1 MHKKRLRASSL
12 LAGGLVAMVATL
24 GFAQAPG
31 PQAPAPPAP
40 PPAAHYRSFKVAVYA
55 RAYEVEKMKDPQWLQ
70 QTWDVISRSVKVN
83 KIYLETHRD
92 KLLVDG
98 DTIEKAKAFFAARGV
113 QTFGGITW
121 TRNESNRFETFCYSN
136 PEDRAW
142 VKHVAEETARHFD
155 DIILDD
161 FFFTSC
167 KSDEEI
173 RARGNRTWTQYRIAR
188 MREVARDLVVGAAR
202 RVNPRVRVVIKFPN
216 WYEHF
221 QDMGFDLEQEPYLYD
236 GVYTGTETRDPVFSA
251 QHLQAYNG
259 YSIFRYFD
267 NLRPGF
273 NHGGW
278 VDPPGVRS
286 LDNYA
291 EQLWVTLFAK
301 APEIT
306 LFDYRQLLEAFSP
319 GLRGAWQGHEATSF
333 NYDAMMRAY
342 YGAAGAGAP
351 APTYAVPAG
360 AALQQVDG
368 VIGQLGKPQGVA
380 VYRPSGSMGEDFL
393 PSFLGMIGIPIDLQ
407 PHFPTTA
414 HTVLLTQDAAA
425 DPMLVEQIEK
435 RVRAGGNVIIT
446 SGLLGKLQSR
456 GIDRIADLYLT
467 GQDALVKSFLG
478 GRTII
483 DIGEPMLIPQVHYIT
498 NDTWEM
504 ASAVAGDNGFPMVT
518 DSPYAKGHLFV
529 LTIPNNAADL
539 YRLPAAILDS
549 YRRTVSADL
558 AVRLTDGPA
567 KVALYEYDNGSFVVE
582 SFNDAAVTV
591 QVSAP
596 AAVATLRNLQTG
608 ALLQKLPPAPQ
619 RFGFAAAPEPPAS
632 RFTLRIPAH
641 SYVAF
646 TTRELHP

>member
-1 MHKKRLRASSL
+1 MRAWLSGVLAVLAASS
-12 LAGGLVAMVATL
+12 GVAQTPVP
-24 GFAQAPG
+24 PG
-31 PQAPAPPAP
+31 SASSD
-40 PPAAHYRSFKVAVYA
+40 HYHSFNAAVYV
-55 RAYEVEKMKDPQWLQ
+55 RAYEVDRMKDDQWLQ
-70 QTWDVISRSVKVN
+70 QSWEVISRAVKVN
-83 KIYLETHRD
+83 KVYLETHRD

-98 DTIEKAKAFFAARGV
+98 ATLEKAKAFFAARGI

-121 TRNESNRFETFCYSN
+121 TRNEGNRFETFCYAN
-136 PEDRAW
+136 AADRAW

-167 KSDEEI
+167 KSEEEI
-173 RARGNRTWTQYRIAR
+173 RARGNRTWTQYRLER

-202 RVNPRVRVVIKFPN
+202 KINPKVRVVIKFPN

-221 QDMGFDLEQEPYLYD
+221 QDMGFDLEQEPFLYD
-236 GVYTGTETRDPVFSA
+236 GVYTGTETRDAVSSP

-259 YSIFRYFD
+259 YAIVRYFD

-306 LFDYRQLLEAFSP
+306 LFDYRQLLGVFAAT
-319 GLRGAWQGHEATSF
+319 LRGAWQGGEATSF
-333 NYDAMMRAY
+333 SYDAMMNSY
-342 YGAAGAGAP
+342 YAAAGRGAT

-360 AALQQVDG
+360 LALQHVDA
-368 VIGQLGKPQGVA
+368 VIGRLGKPQGVA
-380 VYRPSGSMGEDFL
+380 VYRPFASLGEDFL

-407 PHFPTTA
+407 PHFPATA
-414 HTVLLTQDAAA
+414 HTVVLTQDAAA
-425 DPMLVEQIEK
+425 DPKIVDLIE
-435 RVRAGGNVIIT
+435 RQVRAGGNVVIT

-456 GIDRIADLYLT
+456 GIDRIANLYLT
-467 GQDALVKSFLG
+467 GQDALVKQFLAA
-478 GRTII
+478 RTTL
-483 DIGEPMLIPQVHYIT
+483 DIGEPMLIPQVHFIT
-498 NDTWEM
+498 NDTWEL
-504 ASAVAGDNGFPMVT
+504 ASSIAGDNGFPMVT
-518 DSPYAKGHLFV
+518 DSPYGKGHLFV
-529 LTIPNNAADL
+529 ITIPNNAADL

-549 YRRTVSADL
+549 YRRTASADL
-558 AVRLTDGPA
+558 AVRVADGPS
-567 KVALYEYDNGSFVVE
+567 KVALYEYDNSTFVVE

-591 QVSAP
+591 QVAVPP
-596 AAVATLRNLQTG
+596 AFDTLRNLETG
-608 ALLQKLPPAPQ
+608 EALPSRPGAPV
-619 RFGFAAAPEPPAS
+619 
-632 RFTLRIPAH
+632 TVRIAAH

-646 TTRELHP
+646 ALDHAAH

>member
-1 MHKKRLRASSL
+1 MRMRVWVSGAF
-12 LAGGLVAMVATL
+12 AVVVATA
-24 GFAQAPG
+24 GMAQTTD
-31 PQAPAPPAP
+31 
-40 PPAAHYRSFKVAVYA
+40 HYHSFNAAVYA
-55 RAYEVEKMKDPQWLQ
+55 RAYEVDRMKDDQWLGQ
-70 QTWDVISRSVKVN
+70 SWDVISRAVKVN
-83 KIYLETHRD
+83 KVYLETHRD

-98 DTIEKAKAFFAARGV
+98 ATLEKAKAFFAARGI

-136 PEDRAW
+136 AADRAW

-173 RARGNRTWTQYRIAR
+173 RARGKRTWTQYRIER

-202 RVNPRVRVVIKFPN
+202 RINPKVRVVIKFPN

-236 GVYTGTETRDPVFSA
+236 GVYTGTETRDAVSSA

-259 YSIFRYFD
+259 YAIVRYFD

-306 LFDYRQLLEAFSP
+306 LFDYRQLLGAFSAT
-319 GLRGAWQGHEATSF
+319 LRGAWQGGDATSF
-333 NYDAMMRAY
+333 NYDAMLSHY
-342 YGAAGAGAP
+342 YGEAGAGAM

-360 AALQQVDG
+360 AALQHVDA
-368 VIGQLGKPQGVA
+368 VIGQLGRPVGVA
-380 VYRPSGSMGEDFL
+380 VYRPFASLGEDFL

-407 PHFPTTA
+407 PHFPTAA
-414 HTVLLTQDAAA
+414 HTIVLTQDAAA
-425 DPMLVEQIEK
+425 DPKLVELIEAH
-435 RVRAGGNVIIT
+435 VRAGGNVVIT
-446 SGLLGKLQSR
+446 SGLLGKLQAR
-456 GIDRIADLYLT
+456 GLDRIANLYLT
-467 GQDALVKSFLG
+467 GPDALVKSFLS
-478 GRTII
+478 GRTAL
-483 DIGEPMLIPQVHYIT
+483 DIAEPMLIPQVHFIT
-498 NDTWEM
+498 NDTWEL
-504 ASAVAGDNGFPMVT
+504 ASSIAGDNGFPMLT
-518 DSPYAKGHLFV
+518 DSPYGAGHLFV
-529 LTIPNNAADL
+529 MTIPNNAADL
-539 YRLPAAILDS
+539 YRLPAAILNA
-549 YRRTVSADL
+549 YRRTAAADL
-558 AVRLTDGPA
+558 DVRLADGA
-567 KVALYEYDNGSFVVE
+567 SKVALYEYDNGTFVVE

-591 QVSAP
+591 QVSVP
-596 AAVATLRNLQTG
+596 AMVTTLRNLESG
-608 ALLQKLPPAPQ
+608 ALSQKLPS
-619 RFGFAAAPEPPAS
+619 AAA
-632 RFTLRIPAH
+632 FTIRIAAH

-646 TTRELHP
+646 ATVKDPQA

>member
-1 MHKKRLRASSL
+1 MHERYLHLRMRLSTLLSGALAVVLASSG
-12 LAGGLVAMVATL
+12 LAQT
-24 GFAQAPG
+24 
-31 PQAPAPPAP
+31 PAPPTAAP
-40 PPAAHYRSFKVAVYA
+40 NDHYHAFKAAVYV
-55 RAYEVEKMKDPQWLQ
+55 RAYEVDRMKDDQWLQ
-70 QTWDVISRSVKVN
+70 QSWSVVSRAVKVD
-83 KIYLETHRD
+83 KVYLETHRD

-98 DTIEKAKAFFAARGV
+98 ATLEKAKAFFAARGIR
-113 QTFGGITW
+113 TFGGITW

-136 PEDRAW
+136 VADRAW

-173 RARGNRTWTQYRIAR
+173 RARGNRTWTQYRIER

-202 RVNPRVRVVIKFPN
+202 KVNPKVRVVIKFPN

-221 QDMGFDLEQEPYLYD
+221 QDMGFDLEQEPYIYS

-259 YSIFRYFD
+259 YAIFRYFD

-306 LFDYRQLLEAFSP
+306 LFDYRQLLGAFNP
-319 GLRGAWQGHEATSF
+319 ALRGAWQGGEETSF
-333 NYDAMMRAY
+333 NYDAMLRGY
-342 YGAAGAGAP
+342 YQAAGPGAT

-360 AALQQVDG
+360 AALQHVDA
-368 VIGQLGKPQGVA
+368 VIGQLGRPLGVA
-380 VYRPSGSMGEDFL
+380 VYRPFASLGEDFL

-407 PHFPTTA
+407 PRFPTAA
-414 HTVLLTQDAAA
+414 HTIVLTEDAAA
-425 DPMLVEQIEK
+425 DPKIVDLIEAH
-435 RVRAGGNVIIT
+435 VRAGGNVVIT

-456 GIDRIADLYLT
+456 GIDRIANLYLT
-467 GQDALVKSFLG
+467 GPDALVKGFLS
-478 GRTII
+478 GRSTI
-483 DIGEPMLIPQVHYIT
+483 DIGEPMLIPQVHFIT
-498 NDTWEM
+498 NDTWEL
-504 ASAVAGDNGFPMVT
+504 ASSVAGDNGFPMMT
-518 DSPYAKGHLFV
+518 DSPYSTGHLFV
-529 LTIPNNAADL
+529 MTIPNNAADL
-539 YRLPAAILDS
+539 YRLPAAILNTF
-549 YRRTVSADL
+549 RRIAGADL
-558 AVRLTDGPA
+558 GVRLADGPS
-567 KVALYEYDNGSFVVE
+567 KVALYEYDNGTFVVE
-582 SFNDAAVTV
+582 SFNDAAVSV
-591 QVSAP
+591 QVSVP
-596 AAVATLRNLQTG
+596 ATVTALRNLESGTL
-608 ALLQKLPPAPQ
+608 AQKAPQ
-619 RFGFAAAPEPPAS
+619 ASTFTVRIAP
-632 RFTLRIPAH
+632 H

-646 TTRELHP
+646 ATDGVQH